1 MGIDAAW
8 RRIIWTWEVRR
19 IVTVSMKAWIAWGVI
34 IGERKGEGCSGF
46 GLSLLVV
53 VVRGDGA
60 EFGETKRRSCGR
72 NTETI

>member
-19 IVTVSMKAWIAWGVI
+19 MVSVRMKAWIAWGVI
-34 IGERKGEGCSGF
+34 VGEKKGEGYDGF

-53 VVRGDGA
+53 VRGDGV
-60 EFGETKRRSCGR
+60 
-72 NTETI
+72 